1 MTLPL
6 SVRDAEGQEYWGP
19 YILYLSDWT
28 EERYFAE
35 APEMWITEFV
45 DGEMIVHS
53 PASVRHQQVTAFL
66 IKLLGVYV
74 DSKELGTVLQGP
86 AVARLRPDLNYEPDI
101 FYVPT
106 ERLHQLEEQ
115 RFSGAPNL
123 VVEVLSDSTRSYDLG
138 VKASNYRRNEVPEY
152 WAVDTANRVLLRHL
166 LPSEPQAP
174 YLVSQLS
181 SGRLDS
187 QEIPGFWIDVSWLW
201 AEPLPSSF
209 VCLKELVDL

>member
-6 SVRDAEGQEYWGP
+6 SVRDAEGEEYWGP
-19 YILYLSDWT
+19 YLLYLSGWT

-35 APEMWITEFV
+35 APEMWFTEFV

-53 PASVRHQQVTAFL
+53 PVSIRHQDITGFL
-66 IKLLGVYV
+66 FFLLKGYV
-74 DSKELGTVLQGP
+74 DSRGLGKVLQGP
-86 AVARLRPDLNYEPDI
+86 AVARLRPNLNYEPDI

-106 ERLHQLEEQ
+106 ERLYQLEEQ

-138 VKASNYRRNEVPEY
+138 VKASNYRQNGVPEY

-166 LPSEPQAP
+166 LPSEPLTP
-174 YLVSQLS
+174 YVVSQLS

-187 QEIPGFWIDVSWLW
+187 QEIPGFSIDVSWLW
-201 AEPLPSSF
+201 ADPLPSSF

>member
-1 MTLPL
+1 M
-6 SVRDAEGQEYWGP
+6 
-19 YILYLSDWT
+19 
-28 EERYFAE
+28 
-35 APEMWITEFV
+35 
-45 DGEMIVHS
+45 
-53 PASVRHQQVTAFL
+53 
-66 IKLLGVYV
+66 
-74 DSKELGTVLQGP
+74 LQGP

-166 LPSEPQAP
+166 LPSEPQSALPGIAIELRTVGQPGDTRVLDRRLVAMGRTPTFVVRVPEGACGPLRVKVQKRQAP
-174 YLVSQLS
+174 LRSLVPNQKAVAQPCGSYKDKTVSL
-181 SGRLDS
+181 LDS
-187 QEIPGFWIDVSWLW
+187 IR
-201 AEPLPSSF
+201 PSS
-209 VCLKELVDL
+209 